1 MYIYLV
7 LCICIIC
14 MHACILQIV
23 LEAGVVTNRCDELYS
38 RNPGGRELRTAASG
52 LSGFGDLGFRVFRV

>member
-1 MYIYLV
+1 
-7 LCICIIC
+7 